1 MKGVGDGLGEV
12 TEGAGVG
19 RRVDEGAAVAD
30 ATGDAV
36 GDGGV
41 LVGAPVHAARTT
53 AKSNVKYLVFTRR
66 IIHQCLSNYLGNVIM
81 DY

>member
-19 RRVDEGAAVAD
+19 RRVDEGTAVAD
-30 ATGDAV
+30 ATGDAM
-36 GDGGV
+36 GGGV
-41 LVGAPVHAARTT
+41 LVGAPVHATRTS